1 MSGKINRKIS
11 LIDVAAQAGVS
22 RSTVSRVINND
33 AYVSDATREKVLAVI
48 KESGYVPNMAARSL
62 RTQRNQVIAVVIP
75 DPLSH
80 VFSSDNPYYF
90 STIIQSITEV
100 SQQRDYAML
109 LWVGSL
115 DGRRERFYERI
126 LEKRIMDGLILAAS
140 VDEEMFFIEELLTI
154 DIPFVMIGRPTIQPD
169 VINYVSIDNVNASK
183 TATEYLIQQGY
194 RRIATIAGNWN
205 NIDSHERLEGYKQ
218 ALEAHDIPYDE
229 SLVRIDMFTMAAGY
243 RQAKDLIT
251 QGIDAIVAGSDIIA
265 IGAMQA
271 IQEAGL
277 SIPDDVALIGFDD
290 IPNARNATP
299 PLTTIRQPIDRK
311 AETAASL
318 LLDILAGKAN
328 EPQQI
333 LLPTEL
339 VVRSST

>member
-1 MSGKINRKIS
+1 MSGKINRQVS
-11 LIDVAAQAGVS
+11 LIDVAEQAGVS

-80 VFSSDNPYYF
+80 IFSSDNPYYF

-140 VDEEMFFIEELLTI
+140 VDEEQFFIEELLTI

-218 ALEAHDIPYDE
+218 ALAAHNMPYDE
-229 SLVRIDMFTMAAGY
+229 ALVRIDAFTMAAGY
-243 RQAKDLIT
+243 RQAKHLIS
-251 QGIDAIVAGSDIIA
+251 QGIDAIFAGSDIIA

-290 IPNARNATP
+290 IPNARNAIP

-318 LLDILAGKAN
+318 LLDILAGKAD